1 MNTNNNMVPSK
12 ILSAAADGAVGLFA
26 RNGGDVE
33 KIFAAAGVR
42 VNDLAGPVAEVNLAQ
57 YCALFELASHS
68 THNHNIGLHFG
79 NSFQPKQLGMLGYTA
94 ISSPTLAAALR
105 NMELYFSAHQNQTSF
120 GLIPDDGIIWLS
132 YKIFDPR
139 IVDRR
144 QDAELSL
151 GMFCNIFKSA
161 LGNNW
166 RPLEVRFEHEKPDNI
181 NDHER
186 LFGSPIVF
194 GRRTN
199 AVGFHHRDLD
209 AIMPKQD
216 PYLFAVVTAF
226 LEGRLKLQS
235 NPVDFSQIVRN
246 EIKMHLGT
254 RLPTMQE
261 ISNVLGISDHAL
273 QKKLR
278 SHGLNFTDIVKAAR
292 HELALHYMNDANLP
306 LTEVAYSL
314 GYSELSSFSR
324 AFRNWTGM
332 NPQRYRR
339 LGGD

>member
-1 MNTNNNMVPSK
+1 
-12 ILSAAADGAVGLFA
+12 
-26 RNGGDVE
+26 
-33 KIFAAAGVR
+33 
-42 VNDLAGPVAEVNLAQ
+42 
-57 YCALFELASHS
+57 
-68 THNHNIGLHFG
+68 
-79 NSFQPKQLGMLGYTA
+79 
-94 ISSPTLAAALR
+94 
-105 NMELYFSAHQNQTSF
+105 
-120 GLIPDDGIIWLS
+120 
-132 YKIFDPR
+132 
-139 IVDRR
+139 
-144 QDAELSL
+144 
-151 GMFCNIFKSA
+151 
-161 LGNNW
+161 
-166 RPLEVRFEHEKPDNI
+166 
-181 NDHER
+181 
-186 LFGSPIVF
+186 
-194 GRRTN
+194 
-199 AVGFHHRDLD
+199 
-209 AIMPKQD
+209 MPKQD